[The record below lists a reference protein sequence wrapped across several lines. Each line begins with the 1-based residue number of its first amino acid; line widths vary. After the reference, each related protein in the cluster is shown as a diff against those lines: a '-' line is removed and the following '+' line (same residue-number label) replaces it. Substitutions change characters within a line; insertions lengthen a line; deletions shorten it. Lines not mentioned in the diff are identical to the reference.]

1 MPSHSLGFL
10 GPESTGDRS
19 TRPLSTDSTQLA
31 YDPFIGNQTARPRQQ
46 PSLSSFNR
54 TRAQTTINEGSRP
67 VTPPRGRRESVNI
80 TSPVN
85 GGLSF
90 RGIPFS
96 PEADRRQSSVTFID
110 GPGSPI
116 SARDDVELAGSQ
128 PLSSSLQASAAP
140 FGPSASS
147 FTPAGSAPVTSAITS
162 AVMQSL
168 QLAQQQQQPAQ
179 SPPVGFG
186 MNMPAFQTHRS
197 RGSNAGRRADA
208 VDSAQYQRYSNNV
221 PLEHYVGDIYTLCKD
236 QHGCRYLQRKLEE
249 KNGPQVQMIFEE
261 TYMHVVDLMT
271 DPFGNY
277 LCQKLLEYST
287 DDQRTV
293 LINNAAPQLVQIA
306 LNQHGTRALQKMI
319 EFVSTREQI
328 ETVIMA
334 LRDRVVEL
342 VKDLN
347 GNHVIQK
354 CLNHLAGEDAQ
365 FIYEAVGTNCIEVGT
380 HRHGCCV
387 LQRCIDHASG
397 NQKARLIEQITANA
411 FSLVQDPFGNYVVQY
426 ILDLQ
431 EPHFIEPV
439 CRMFQGKI
447 AFLSKQKFSSNV
459 IEKCIRTA
467 DQKSCRMMIEE
478 MVNGSELERMLRDSF
493 ANYVVQTAIEYAD
506 PDTRVLLLNG
516 IRPILPSI
524 RATPHGRRIANKMM
538 SLESQHRPQNS
549 SSSSTST
556 VNANKV
562 SNHDGNKPSVSS
574 NGNNSADERSPL
586 DTKPHAMHA
595 GMNMYQRP
603 FSGYQ
608 YTSPTQTHSSFAD
621 FPSSFSSEAPSA
633 LTARSVN
640 TPSNTSISSAD
651 GSPQSGPLS
660 VSGMYG
666 SIPIQGASGLNSLP
680 GAEFLYSRS

>member
-1 MPSHSLGFL
+1 
-10 GPESTGDRS
+10 
-19 TRPLSTDSTQLA
+19 
-31 YDPFIGNQTARPRQQ
+31 
-46 PSLSSFNR
+46 
-54 TRAQTTINEGSRP
+54 
-67 VTPPRGRRESVNI
+67 
-80 TSPVN
+80 
-85 GGLSF
+85 
-90 RGIPFS
+90 
-96 PEADRRQSSVTFID
+96 
-110 GPGSPI
+110 
-116 SARDDVELAGSQ
+116 
-128 PLSSSLQASAAP
+128 
-140 FGPSASS
+140 
-147 FTPAGSAPVTSAITS
+147 
-162 AVMQSL
+162 
-168 QLAQQQQQPAQ
+168 LAQQQQQQQQPTQ

-186 MNMPAFQTHRS
+186 MHMPGFQTGSSTASYRT
-197 RGSNAGRRADA
+197 RGSNAGRRNDV
-208 VDSAQYQRYSNNV
+208 VDSSQYQRYSNNV

-287 DDQRTV
+287 DEQRTV
-293 LINNAAPQLVQIA
+293 LMNNAAPQLVQIA

-328 ETVIMA
+328 HTVIMA

-365 FIYEAVGTNCIEVGT
+365 FIYEAVGKSCIEVGT

-411 FSLVQDPFGNYVVQY
+411 FALVQDPFGNYVVQY

-478 MVNGSELERMLRDSF
+478 MVNGNELERMLRDSF

-506 PDTRVLLLNG
+506 PETRVLLLNG

-524 RATPHGRRIANKMM
+524 RATPHGRRIANKMI

-549 SSSSTST
+549 TSGTST
-556 VNANKV
+556 IGANNGDAKGDKNKTNGPSNDTINA
-562 SNHDGNKPSVSS
+562 D
-574 NGNNSADERSPL
+574 DRSPL
-586 DTKPHAMHA
+586 DTKPQSMKA

-603 FSGYQ
+603 FGGFQ
-608 YTSPTQTHSSFAD
+608 YTSPPPQAHTGYAD
-621 FPSSFSSEAPSA
+621 FPSSFSSDAPSA
-633 LTARSVN
+633 LTARSIT

-651 GSPQSGPLS
+651 DSPQSGPLS
-660 VSGMYG
+660 VNGMYG